1 MREDEPEAIKV
12 EDEFLEYKAFVEKI
26 MTPIQAKNEIII
38 EESRTKDPAEQNIK
52 RKPADVLDTTEAVV
66 DNDAFHAKQE

>member
-26 MTPIQAKNEIII
+26 MTPIQAKNKIII
-38 EESRTKDPAEQNIK
+38 EESKAKDPEEQDIK
-52 RKPADVLDTTEAVV
+52 
-66 DNDAFHAKQE
+66 